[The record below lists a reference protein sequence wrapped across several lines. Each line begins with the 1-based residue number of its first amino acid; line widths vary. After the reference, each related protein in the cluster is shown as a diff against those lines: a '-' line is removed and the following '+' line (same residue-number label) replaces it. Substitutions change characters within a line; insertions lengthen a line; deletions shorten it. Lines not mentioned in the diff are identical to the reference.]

1 MTGIDYGALGCCTMD
16 NPLVLVLDDEPG
28 ITLLCKRLLT
38 RAGFDVTA
46 FTEPRKA
53 LEELSRRRFDLLLVD
68 IRMPEVDGF
77 DVIAHAQR
85 SQPDIAVLVMTGF
98 GTVETAI
105 RALRQGV
112 DGLLLKPFEK
122 ADELISSVRQALAD
136 KQKKRDAARIQTL
149 RPLFSVTESLFSE
162 TDPPRL
168 LDLILSAVCGHLFCA
183 QAAYYQLDPSS
194 GNLNLLAGR
203 GILPFDAESATESAL
218 AAQTASLETPAVINA
233 SGPGDPALQS
243 ELTRRGLAAVM
254 FAPVSRPGA
263 RRDVALQRL
272 YAGRESGQPPF
283 READLEMFQILARQ
297 AVAAMENARLYA
309 ELRDTVRRV
318 EESQQALL
326 QAEKMA
332 ATGRLTASIAHEINN
347 PLQAVQN
354 CIHLAGRADLPQ
366 EKRNEYFELARSELD
381 RLRVTVQRMLD
392 FYRPN
397 AAAPQAVDLAD
408 LLTHVLGLM
417 AKQLEERGIRV
428 KRNAPAGL
436 PSVNAVNS
444 QIQQVFI
451 NLVLN
456 AYDAMPSGGELQI
469 TARAA
474 RDGVEILFQDTG
486 PGVPSG
492 ESRNIFEPFVSTKEG
507 GTGLGLTVSYN
518 IVSAHGGALE
528 LIPSR
533 GRGACFRV
541 RLPSGGVK

>member
-1 MTGIDYGALGCCTMD
+1 MD
-16 NPLVLVLDDEPG
+16 TSSILVLDDEPG

-38 RAGFDVTA
+38 RAGFDVLA

-53 LEELSRRRFDLLLVD
+53 MQELSRRRFDLLLVD
-68 IRMPEVDGF
+68 IRMPDVDGF

-168 LDLILSAVCGHLFCA
+168 LNLALSAVCGHCACA

-203 GILPFDAESATESAL
+203 GLLAFDAETDAQSAL
-218 AAQTASLETPAVINA
+218 AAQVASLETPAVVNA

-243 ELTRRGLAAVM
+243 ELTRRGLGAVM
-254 FAPVSRPGA
+254 FVPVSRPGA
-263 RRDVALQRL
+263 HSLL
-272 YAGRESGQPPF
+272 YAGRESGQSPF

-309 ELRDTVRRV
+309 ELRDYVRRV
-318 EESQQALL
+318 EDSQQALL

-332 ATGRLTASIAHEINN
+332 AAGRLTASIAHEINN

-354 CIHLAGRADLPQ
+354 CIHLAGRTDLPP
-366 EKRNEYFELARSELD
+366 EKRAEYFDLARSELE
-381 RLRVTVQRMLD
+381 RLHVTVQRMLD

-408 LLTHVLGLM
+408 LLAHVLGLM
-417 AKQLEERGIRV
+417 TKQLEERGIRV
-428 KRNAPAGL
+428 KKNVPAGL
-436 PSVNAVNS
+436 PSVNAVDS

-451 NLVLN
+451 NLILN

-474 RDGVEILFQDTG
+474 RDGLEILFQDTG

-533 GRGACFRV
+533 GHGACFRV